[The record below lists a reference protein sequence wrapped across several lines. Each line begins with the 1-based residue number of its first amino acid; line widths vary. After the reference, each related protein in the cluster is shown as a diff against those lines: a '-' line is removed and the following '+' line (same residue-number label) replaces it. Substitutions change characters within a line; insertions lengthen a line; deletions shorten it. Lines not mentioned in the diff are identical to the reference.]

1 MDAECVN
8 KILQSKAYARYVDKT
23 QVAYLIENDHI
34 TKRGLHVQMV
44 SRLSREVGS
53 DLKLNLDL
61 IESIALGHDVGHPP
75 FGHEGE
81 GYLSQLSIERGNGP
95 FAHPHQ
101 SCRLFS
107 LIEPLDLPLEV
118 HDGFLCHDGGLS
130 EPIYRPVEKTEKDHQ
145 RELQERKRNPDGNL
159 WPMTLEGCVVKL
171 CDTVSYVSRDVEDAI
186 TLGIIKREDIPKTAL
201 GNRGREMAEVIRKD
215 VARASK
221 GKSYLE
227 ISGNLFED
235 LKTLRSFNFK
245 YIYHYPALKVESFK
259 IKNSYQL
266 LFDALLIG
274 HRAQGKEGAL
284 YKDFLHNKPKLYLE
298 QSNDV
303 QQVIDYMAGMTNS
316 FFLKQVNRF
325 LVPQTI
331 AWDL

>member
-101 SCRLFS
+101 SCRLF
-107 LIEPLDLPLEV
+107 I
-118 HDGFLCHDGGLS
+118 
-130 EPIYRPVEKTEKDHQ
+130 
-145 RELQERKRNPDGNL
+145 
-159 WPMTLEGCVVKL
+159 
-171 CDTVSYVSRDVEDAI
+171 
-186 TLGIIKREDIPKTAL
+186 
-201 GNRGREMAEVIRKD
+201 
-215 VARASK
+215 
-221 GKSYLE
+221 
-227 ISGNLFED
+227 
-235 LKTLRSFNFK
+235 
-245 YIYHYPALKVESFK
+245 
-259 IKNSYQL
+259 
-266 LFDALLIG
+266 
-274 HRAQGKEGAL
+274 
-284 YKDFLHNKPKLYLE
+284 
-298 QSNDV
+298 
-303 QQVIDYMAGMTNS
+303 
-316 FFLKQVNRF
+316 
-325 LVPQTI
+325 
-331 AWDL
+331 